1 MTFLGFRSLPIVT
14 TTFLL
19 PMLLAS
25 APDDAPRRA
34 EPPAAPRQSS
44 QWAQVMIE
52 QRIIIRIPTV
62 PGRTVTRSSM
72 TTDAPPPPPI
82 RWKET
87 KGPKCLPLNRIRG
100 ASITMLN
107 GVTMLTE
114 RNEAF
119 RTHFERACRSA
130 DFYAGFYI
138 QPNKDGALCA
148 GRDLLHA
155 RNGSTCEIEKFSKLV
170 AEQAGEDE
178 DDK

>member
-1 MTFLGFRSLPIVT
+1 
-14 TTFLL
+14 
-19 PMLLAS
+19 
-25 APDDAPRRA
+25 
-34 EPPAAPRQSS
+34 
-44 QWAQVMIE
+44 MIE

-62 PGRTVTRSSM
+62 PGRAIARSSM
-72 TTDAPPPPPI
+72 TADAPPPPPPI

-87 KGPKCLPLNRIRG
+87 TGPKCLPLNRIRS

-119 RTHFERACRSA
+119 RTHFERACRAA

-155 RNGSTCEIEKFSKLV
+155 RNGSTCEIEKFSRLV
-170 AEQAGEDE
+170 AEQVDGDE